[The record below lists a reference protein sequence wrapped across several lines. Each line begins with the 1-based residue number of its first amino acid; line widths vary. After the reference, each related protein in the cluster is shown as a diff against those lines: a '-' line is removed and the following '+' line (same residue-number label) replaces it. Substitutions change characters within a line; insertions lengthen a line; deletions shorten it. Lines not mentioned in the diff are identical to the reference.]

1 MKSKNIS
8 SQSGELLYYFNSRN
22 VYCFDSTLAYQA
34 IPNSKPSTVRELLSD
49 MTRRGLLM
57 RIKDGLYH
65 IVPYEKNASLYM
77 PEWHLLVEHLVGD
90 ANHYIGYYS
99 ALEIHNL
106 ITQPSLKEQIVVSK
120 QIRPSEIYVKDV
132 PFQFIFHNDKHFFGG
147 KKIWIDEFEKVIC
160 SDLEKTIIDCL
171 FKPEYAGGIVE
182 LSKALYLSQERINF
196 NVLLDYAI
204 RFNSQAVIKRLG
216 FILELLKIQTPI
228 INELQLIKSKSY
240 ISLDTELPPSGKR
253 RSRWNIQVNLDVE
266 TILSAI
272 VT

>member
-99 ALEIHNL
+99 ALEIHDL

-120 QIRPSEIYVKDV
+120 QIRPSEIYVKDI

-147 KKIWIDEFEKVIC
+147 KKIWIDEFDLFGLGKNDHRLSIQARIC
-160 SDLEKTIIDCL
+160 WWHCRSIESIVFIKGTDQLQCPLGLRHTIQ
-171 FKPEYAGGIVE
+171 
-182 LSKALYLSQERINF
+182 LS
-196 NVLLDYAI
+196 
-204 RFNSQAVIKRLG
+204 
-216 FILELLKIQTPI
+216 
-228 INELQLIKSKSY
+228 
-240 ISLDTELPPSGKR
+240 SGH
-253 RSRWNIQVNLDVE
+253 
-266 TILSAI
+266 
-272 VT
+272 